1 MNTAAHKLA
10 LALMVFGLPNLAAA
24 QDISSDQGDE
34 TRSGT
39 GSSRSRVVDVT
50 PYIEAR
56 QVLIAEIEPGSDTLT
71 YTGLAVGVDAT
82 VANRYSEGS
91 IGVRYERRIGW
102 GDGNADGDTISGIAR
117 GSMALVPNLLTI
129 EAGGLAS
136 RTRVEGD
143 GNTSI
148 GGFGVSDSGTSQ
160 IYSAY
165 VGPSVKTN
173 AGVLQV
179 EGHYRFG
186 YTRVE
191 TPDSLILTPGSAPID
206 VFDDSTTHSAQA
218 RVGVAPRSV
227 LPIGLS
233 VGGGWNEQNISNLDQ
248 RISDRYARVDVTVP
262 VTPSLA
268 LVGGVGYEDV
278 EISSRDAV
286 RDEDGNPVIG
296 SDGRYVTGSGPR
308 QIAYETDGL
317 IWDAGVMW
325 RPSAR
330 TSLEARV
337 GRRYGSATYYGT
349 FAYAPSE
356 RTSFNVSVYD
366 SVNGFGG
373 ALMNRLS
380 SLPTQFDAL
389 RNPITGDIG
398 GCVASVQ
405 GGNCVG
411 SGLGSI
417 RSSVFRN
424 RGIAGSFSRQFG
436 RTSFGLGAGYDN
448 RKFIGATGTVLAN
461 ANGIVDENIWL
472 AAYASTQLDRQ
483 SSLTA
488 NGSVNWMDSGFD
500 PNGSAMGYSASLAYF
515 RNLLGGL
522 SGTAAVGLDGI
533 TRQDLSDFMAAS
545 ALLGLRYSF

>member
-10 LALMVFGLPNLAAA
+10 LALVVFGLPGTAFA
-24 QDISSDQGDE
+24 QSDPAEQEDGA
-34 TRSGT
+34 RSGT
-39 GSSRSRVVDVT
+39 GRSRVVDVT

-56 QVLIAEIEPGSDTLT
+56 QVLTAELEPGSDTVT

-82 VANRYSEGS
+82 VANRYSSGS

-102 GDGNADGDTISGIAR
+102 EDGSLDGDTISGIAR
-117 GSMALVPNLLTI
+117 GSLALVPNTLTI

-148 GGFGVSDSGTSQ
+148 GGFGTTDGGTSQ
-160 IYSAY
+160 IYSVYA
-165 VGPSVKTN
+165 GPSVRTT
-173 AGVLQV
+173 AGPLQV

-191 TPDSLILTPGSAPID
+191 TPDALVLAPNAAPID

-218 RVGVAPRSV
+218 RVGIAPRTV

-248 RISDRYARVDVTVP
+248 RVTDRYARADVTVP
-262 VTPSLA
+262 VTPALA
-268 LVGGVGYEDV
+268 LVGGVGYENV
-278 EISSRDAV
+278 EISSRDAM
-286 RDEDGNPVIG
+286 RDEDGVPIIG
-296 SDGRYVTGSGPR
+296 SDGRYVTNPAGPR
-308 QIAYETDGL
+308 RIAYQTDGL

-356 RTSFNVSVYD
+356 RTSFNVSAYD
-366 SVNGFGG
+366 TVNGFGG

-398 GCVASVQ
+398 GCVAAVE
-405 GGNCVG
+405 GGNCIG

-436 RTSFGLGAGYDN
+436 RTSLGLGAGYDN
-448 RKFIGATGTVLAN
+448 RKYIGAPGTVLAS
-461 ANGIVDENIWL
+461 ANGVVDENVWL

-488 NGSVNWMDSGFD
+488 NGSVNWMNSGFD
-500 PNGSAMGYSASLAYF
+500 DSGTAVGYSASLAYF

-533 TRQDLSDFMAAS
+533 SRQNVTDFMAAS